1 MQRLEKVKTQEPE
14 ELNYLNSSKRRM
26 DLNRGWM
33 EWPGKLEQEQAQFC
47 AQKPSKALASE

>member
-1 MQRLEKVKTQEPE
+1 MQRLEKEKTQEPE
-14 ELNYLNSSKRRM
+14 ESHYLNSSKRRM

-47 AQKPSKALASE
+47 AQKPRKALASE